1 MTARAASLIAL
12 LVGTGCSG
20 VSELQRCID
29 HSVEEGV
36 SVERAEE
43 GCRAAVGDD

>member
-1 MTARAASLIAL
+1 MTARRAAVIAL
-12 LVGTGCSG
+12 VLVSGCSG
-20 VSELQRCID
+20 VSEFQRCVD